1 MESTNE
7 SKLKVSEALEKI
19 RSHVKIEPEVGII
32 LGSGLGS
39 MVDGFK
45 DTVTIKFEEIPNFP
59 KSTVEGHRG
68 EIVAGNFSGVD
79 VIALS
84 GRVHYYE
91 GYTMQEV
98 CLPVRMMAGLGVK
111 KLIVTNA
118 GGAINEDFSTG
129 DIIVITDHINMMGDN
144 PLKGSWDFVD
154 MTDAYNRILR
164 ILAHD
169 SAVMLDIEL
178 KEGVYLALSGPS
190 YETPAEIRM
199 LRTLGA
205 DIVGMSTVPEVIVA
219 NSLGMEVLGLSIIT
233 NMAAGI
239 LNQKLSHKE
248 VIQVTREAGG
258 KFIRLIEKI
267 IKSISEMKKNEM
279 AVEK

>member
-1 MESTNE
+1 MESNNK
-7 SKLKVSEALEKI
+7 SKLKVSEAVEKI
-19 RSHVKIEPEVGII
+19 RSRVKIEPELGII

-39 MVDGFK
+39 LVDGFE
-45 DTVTIKFEEIPNFP
+45 DAVTIKFEEIPNFP
-59 KSTVEGHRG
+59 RTTVEGHRG
-68 EIVAGNFSGVD
+68 EVVAGKFSGVD

-118 GGAINEDFSTG
+118 GGAINEGFSTE
-129 DIIVITDHINMMGDN
+129 DIVVITDHINLMGDN

-154 MTDAYNRILR
+154 MTDAYNSILKV
-164 ILAHD
+164 IAHD
-169 SAVMLDIEL
+169 SAGKLDLEL

-199 LRTLGA
+199 LRTFGA

-219 NSLGMEVLGLSIIT
+219 NSLGMEVLGLSMIT

-239 LNQKLSHKE
+239 LSQKLSHKE

-267 IKSISEMKKNEM
+267 IKSIGEMKKNEM